1 MEVLEGAVEG
11 LDPARD
17 RQRLLG
23 LYPTAFCPPPRF
35 SFQPHMG
42 DPVSVQKHTSTHAHT
57 YILTQTYARPV
68 THTPPGKLPV
78 MLCVVP
84 VSCQVTQIAAQP
96 QVQAELT
103 SRLQQLQSRLSTL
116 KIENEEVRHTH
127 SHMYFTFPVC
137 FVVEM
142 RPGIYSFPVCF
153 AVVWLILRL
162 HAVGRRRG
170 RLG

>member
-127 SHMYFTFPVC
+127 
-137 FVVEM
+137 
-142 RPGIYSFPVCF
+142 IYHTVICTSVSQC
-153 AVVWLILRL
+153 ALLER
-162 HAVGRRRG
+162 
-170 RLG
+170 